1 MTAHRKMMERN
12 TNRLQRKIMMQYDDQ
27 FTVYMEQVLDDL
39 KTTTLRLQSNDPSLI
54 DFSPWKRASQI
65 PFSFHLLELD
75 CIQVALRN
83 ALLACHN
90 SDHVRSVT
98 LHGLPEPDLS
108 AALYQL
114 SRSNHRVPLEQFVVH
129 ELSPSQ
135 SISLSSLLK
144 LLPTLSPHTLKCLH
158 VDTRMRVSS
167 QQELDDLAHELQKL
181 EKLEELS
188 LKLMLKCVSLES
200 PSLYMDSVLY
210 ACAGM
215 RRGRRIRRK
224 YKKQGHRYHCSQVV
238 MPSLKEL
245 SLSLGY
251 DHNPFGKPLLKSV
264 DPLVQLLAV
273 RNNNT
278 ITNGLSSRLQHL
290 TLRNFGFGD
299 EHIFAISNCLRQNGC
314 SLQSLILG
322 SHARVTQ
329 DGLHALIDAL
339 KHDNYTITN
348 IQVSVATNDSIDGDG
363 VDIQRELKLYGCLN
377 SLGRR
382 EWMETVQKHECPSLE
397 EWITKLQEAA
407 EEESLDVTYWM
418 VRTYPFLL
426 LL

>member
-1 MTAHRKMMERN
+1 MIERNN
-12 TNRLQRKIMMQYDDQ
+12 TNRLQRNMMKQYDDQ
-27 FTVYMEQVLDDL
+27 FAAYMEQVLDDL
-39 KTTTLRLQSNDPSLI
+39 NATTLRLQSNDPSLI
-54 DFSPWKRASQI
+54 DFSPWKRASHI

-90 SDHVRSVT
+90 SGHVRSVT
-98 LHGLPEPDLS
+98 LHGLPDPDLS

-144 LLPTLSPHTLKCLH
+144 LLPVLSPHTLKCLR

-181 EKLEELS
+181 ETLEELS
-188 LKLMLKCVSLES
+188 LKLMLRCDSLEY
-200 PSLYMDSVLY
+200 PALYMDSVLY
-210 ACAGM
+210 ACAGV
-215 RRGRRIRRK
+215 RKGRRIRRK
-224 YKKQGHRYHCSQVV
+224 HKKQGHQYHCSQVV
-238 MPSLKEL
+238 TPSLTKL

-264 DPLVQLLAV
+264 DPLVELLTV
-273 RNNNT
+273 RNRDT
-278 ITNGLSSRLQHL
+278 IKNGLSSRLQHL

-299 EHIFAISNCLRQNGC
+299 EHIFAISTCLRQNGC
-314 SLQSLILG
+314 PLQSLILG
-322 SHARVTQ
+322 SHSRVTQ
-329 DGLHALIDAL
+329 DGLHALINVL
-339 KHDNYTITN
+339 KHHNYTINN
-348 IQVSVATNDSIDGDG
+348 IQVSVAPNDSLDGDG
-363 VDIQRELKLYGCLN
+363 DDIQRELKLYGCLN

-382 EWMETVQKHECPSLE
+382 EWMETVQKHERPPPD
-397 EWITKLQEAA
+397 EWIAKLQEAS

-418 VRTYPFLL
+418 VRSYPFLL
-426 LL
+426 LP